1 MMSDTPELHLNEI
14 AQISINAHDLKRAE
28 AFYRD
33 KLGIKHLFTVPN
45 MAFFDCG
52 GIRLMVG
59 IASSQDLDHP
69 SSILYFK
76 VKDIQEAHRTLVAR
90 GVQFAGQPFMVAQM
104 PTYELWLAEF
114 RDSEQNVLSL
124 MSEVPRKVAA

>member
-1 MMSDTPELHLNEI
+1 MPTSPDFRLDQI
-14 AQISINAHDLKRAE
+14 AQISVNAHDLKRAE

-52 GIRLMVG
+52 GIRLMVS
-59 IASSQDLDHP
+59 IPSSPDLDHP
-69 SSILYFK
+69 GSILYFK
-76 VKDIQEAHRTLVAR
+76 VKDIQEAHQTLVSR
-90 GVQFAGQPFMVAQM
+90 GVQFVGQPFMVAQM

-124 MSEVPRKVAA
+124 MSEMPRQAAA